1 MIENV
6 LEFCDVSS
14 NLRAPLE
21 DIMSA
26 AKTRRNRANLRADA
40 IQAFE
45 LLAPKAS
52 PEILLSATK
61 DFTRLDCD
69 EQSCRAGIHVV
80 RSYFAHLIRDMH
92 RSEYGYRT
100 DYSRVF
106 DAMGIAVVRDFV
118 DETLNKRVISEI
130 EEFPQAIAKS
140 STNIISFNSD
150 KTALNTVLAE
160 SRMQAIVFDCL
171 GYARSEVQDLYVR
184 NTFVQ
189 KLINVANDGDVQKVL
204 HSDTFFP
211 CIKWWYFPEE
221 VKLEDGPFAYA
232 AGSQIFT
239 RAWAKFLYEQSIAIS
254 KNEIDSFRT
263 YGHAEGSLRIFEHEL
278 DNLGCTARPYV
289 VPANS
294 LVVANVYGF
303 HRRSEVLNIG
313 YRNAVHGSI
322 RVNTPFS

>member
-6 LEFCDVSS
+6 LEFCDVAS
-14 NLRAPLE
+14 NIRAPLE
-21 DIMSA
+21 DIILA
-26 AKTRRNRANLRADA
+26 AKTRRTRANLRADA

-52 PEILLSATK
+52 PEILLGATK

-100 DYSRVF
+100 AYSRDF

-118 DETLNKRVISEI
+118 DETLNKQVISEI
-130 EEFPQAIAKS
+130 NKFPQAVAKS
-140 STNIISFNSD
+140 SSNIVAFNSD
-150 KTALNTVLAE
+150 NVALNTVLAE

-171 GYARSEVQDLYVR
+171 GYARSEVQDLYAR

-189 KLINVANDGDVQKVL
+189 KLKNVANDGDVQKVL

-239 RAWAKFLYEQSIAIS
+239 RAWAKFLYDQSIDIATY
-254 KNEIDSFRT
+254 KIDAART
-263 YGHAEGSLRIFEHEL
+263 YGHAEGSLRIFDNEL

-303 HRRSEVLNIG
+303 HRRSEVLDIG